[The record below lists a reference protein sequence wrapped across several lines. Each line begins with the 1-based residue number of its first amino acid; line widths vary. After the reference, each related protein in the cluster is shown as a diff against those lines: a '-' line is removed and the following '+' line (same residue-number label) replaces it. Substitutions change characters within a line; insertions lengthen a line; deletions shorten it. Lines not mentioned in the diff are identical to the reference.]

1 MTYVLKLHIF
11 PEEEAKPTIMRVVHY
26 LRAISE
32 SGYQFPGYVT
42 KIDKFPIIPFSY
54 CSYIKKNPTKMFYVR

>member
-11 PEEEAKPTIMRVVHY
+11 PEEEAKPTIMRFVHY

-42 KIDKFPIIPFSY
+42 KIDKFPIIPFS
-54 CSYIKKNPTKMFYVR
+54 